1 MNFDECLKSKNIL
14 YVSDKDYK
22 KLFQP
27 IFVVISIV
35 LAVWVIFLFLYKNL
49 FFADL
54 AYHILEL
61 LLIILVLIIVE
72 YVTNKKVI
80 ITSKEILCFNFRG
93 KLIKKFIL
101 NQKIVIISN
110 DYCFDIQDENKNKIK
125 ICLERNHKNFF
136 KILKESGNVS
146 ISDYSINKF
155 LVYFSA
161 FLILVAICFIIY
173 NRNEVLSYYYINKGN
188 IYFEKEVKHQNSKF
202 GIRFE
207 KNVEENLQK
216 TYEYYKKACSLY
228 PKQDAWIYFFIIEYA
243 KKHNINKDY
252 EIYSKI
258 YP

>member
-1 MNFDECLKSKNIL
+1 MDFDECLKLKNIL
-14 YVSDKDYK
+14 YVSDKDYT
-22 KLFQP
+22 KLFP
-27 IFVVISIV
+27 VIFAVISTDLTV
-35 LAVWVIFLFLYKNL
+35 GVIFLFLYKNL
-49 FFADL
+49 FFKDL
-54 AYHILEL
+54 AFYILAL

-72 YVTNKKVI
+72 YVTNKKII
-80 ITSKEILCFNFRG
+80 ITSQEILCFNFRG
-93 KLIKKFIL
+93 KLIRKIFL

-110 DYCFDIQDENKNKIK
+110 DYCFDIQDENKNKIR
-125 ICLERNHKNFF
+125 ICQEKNHKTIFG
-136 KILKESGNVS
+136 ILKESGNVS
-146 ISDYSINKF
+146 ISNYSSNQF
-155 LVYFSA
+155 LVPFSA
-161 FLILVAICFIIY
+161 FIILISICIVIY
-173 NRNEVLSYYYINKGN
+173 NRLEVLSYIYINKGN

-228 PKQDAWIYFFIIEYA
+228 PKQDDWIYFFIIEYA